1 MTDTQNLTRA
11 VAETIGILRA
21 ENYESKAL
29 FDAIARPDYWSQ
41 LEGRRACFLVGGRG
55 TGKTTALRSLAFEGQ
70 SQLSGKDIASW
81 PAVGFYWR
89 IETSVVAA
97 FNGSRISEHDWSRVF
112 GHYVNLR
119 LLLAVLEFVRWF
131 EQTQDSSLA
140 VDGSELALASASLSA
155 PTTPTNLVEFAAM
168 VKLELARFEA
178 GLNQLQ
184 SELGGL
190 SISML
195 GRPVE
200 HLLNALTEDPRL
212 ANQYFVFALDEYEN
226 LMPYQQRVINTLIKH
241 AGDGRYTFKVGVKR
255 GGIRD
260 RSTLHPQEFLS
271 APADYIA
278 LQVEDELRRQGFSDF
293 ALRICNDR
301 LRQITGSKMS
311 ATDLFQ
317 ELSMDEEAARLGG
330 KRRRADIRAELEA
343 SGATPTDLAQFD
355 NMTLLAAC
363 MVGYWADAQRLP
375 TPIVLSE
382 AIDKPDRW
390 ANRVNNYGY
399 AMLFTI
405 RSSAGRKKFYAGW
418 NVISH
423 LSEGNIRSLLNT
435 VNEALVRHI
444 EAGNTLSQPIAAEV
458 QTSAAEAVGQRAVF
472 ELAGL
477 HVRGTELLRLVLSLG
492 RVFGVLAA
500 FPHGHTPEVT
510 QFRVDWEASS
520 ESDSLRDLIA
530 AGVMHDALISFPGDK
545 NSSRSGQSK
554 EHDFQLHPLFAP
566 FFSYSYRRK
575 RRITLASTDLLRLS
589 TVNPQGT
596 ISKVLRR
603 NSRNPGSAVPE
614 QLELLEGFFND
625 VD

>member
-1 MTDTQNLTRA
+1 MTDAQDLTRA

-29 FDAIARPDYWSQ
+29 FDVVERPDYWSQ

-70 SQLSGKDIASW
+70 SQLSGYDIVDW

-97 FNGSRISEHDWSRVF
+97 FNGSRIAEDDWARLF

-131 EQTQDSSLA
+131 EQTQEHSLT
-140 VDGSELALASASLSA
+140 VDGSDLALASASLSA
-155 PTTPTNLVEFAAM
+155 PAATDLSEFASM
-168 VKLELARFEA
+168 VRLELARFEA
-178 GLNQLQ
+178 GLNQLR
-184 SELGGL
+184 SEVDGL
-190 SISML
+190 TLSML
-195 GRPVE
+195 GKPVE

-212 ANQYFVFALDEYEN
+212 ADQYFVFALDEYEN

-278 LQVEDELRRQGFSDF
+278 IQVEDELRRQGFSDF
-293 ALRICNDR
+293 ALRICDDR
-301 LRQITGSKMS
+301 LQQIAGSDAS
-311 ATDLFQ
+311 VADLFPD
-317 ELSMDEEAARLGG
+317 LSMDDEAALLGG
-330 KRRRADIRAELEA
+330 KRRRAELRAELKA
-343 SGATPTDLAQFD
+343 SGAAPSDLAQFD
-355 NMTLLAAC
+355 EMTLLAAC

-375 TPIVLSE
+375 TPSVLAE
-382 AIDKPDRW
+382 AVAKPDRW

-405 RSSAGRKKFYAGW
+405 RASAGIKKFYAGW
-418 NVISH
+418 SVISH

-444 EAGNTLSQPIAAEV
+444 EAGNTLSQPISPQV
-458 QTSAAEAVGQRAVF
+458 QTSASEAVGQRAVF

-492 RVFGVLAA
+492 RIFGVLAA

-510 QFRVDWEASS
+510 QFRVDWQESS
-520 ESDSLRDLIA
+520 DADSLRELLE

-545 NSSRSGQSK
+545 NSARSGQPK
-554 EHDFQLHPLFAP
+554 EHDYQLHPLFAP
-566 FFSYSYRRK
+566 FFAYSYRRK
-575 RRITLASTDLLRLS
+575 RRITLGATDLLRLS

-603 NSRNPGSAVPE
+603 NARNPGSALPE
-614 QLELLEGFFND
+614 QLELLGDFFID